1 MKKRLLYAVA
11 TVGILA
17 GLLALFS
24 LSATAQLR
32 TFLVR
37 LPAGG
42 IIRVTVDAP
51 ASVPM
56 SAIPGLPGV
65 PIQEITK
72 SLPPLPGPLGHP
84 GGGSGGSG
92 GGGSGGGG
100 GGGGGSHKPGRGG
113 GGGSGGPSSGGG
125 SSQGTTGR
133 SLW

>member
-1 MKKRLLYAVA
+1 MKKRLLYAAA
-11 TVGILA
+11 TAGILG

-37 LPAGG
+37 LQSGA

-56 SAIPGLPGV
+56 SAIPGLPGI

-72 SLPPLPGPLGHP
+72 SLPPLPVPIGHP
-84 GGGSGGSG
+84 SGGGSGGG

-100 GGGGGSHKPGRGG
+100 GGGGGGGSGTHNRTGG
-113 GGGSGGPSSGGG
+113 GGGSPPSGG
-125 SSQGTTGR
+125 
-133 SLW
+133 